1 VGERISVVDYL
12 VLEDGDP
19 YVVANACSGCGATYF
34 ERRNACARCFG
45 ASFERRRM
53 ASTGTVRSYTI
64 VYRAAP
70 EVHVPF
76 VSAIVELDG
85 GGVLKANIRDV
96 EPVPEAIRLGMPVV
110 LTTFVAGTDDDGT
123 EAVAFG
129 YSPARTAREAGP
141 EGVASGARA
150 PVAQEQGNDG

>member
-1 VGERISVVDYL
+1 MGERISV